1 MCVSC
6 ALCKMGV
13 CLSVYPVQF
22 AGYVCVYFVPV
33 LGSCVC
39 LNRVPLAACVCVCVC
54 VCVCILCLLQ
64 DGRVCLC
71 VYPVQ
76 FAGNVC
82 VCVFCARSRIV
93 CV

>member
-1 MCVSC
+1 
-6 ALCKMGV
+6 
-13 CLSVYPVQF
+13 
-22 AGYVCVYFVPV
+22 VYFVPV

-71 VYPVQ
+71 ASNLHLGSMPVFILIRATGLVTRGQ
-76 FAGNVC
+76 AQVQ
-82 VCVFCARSRIV
+82 AP
-93 CV
+93 